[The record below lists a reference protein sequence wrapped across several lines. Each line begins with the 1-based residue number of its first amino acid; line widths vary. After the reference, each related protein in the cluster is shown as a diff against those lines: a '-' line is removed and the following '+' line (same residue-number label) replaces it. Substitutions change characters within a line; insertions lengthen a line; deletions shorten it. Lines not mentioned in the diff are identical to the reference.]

1 MAFSHILPESP
12 AACEPAQDST
22 FFGRSF
28 AGAISIV
35 FVFLLDADDQRTLL
49 GKVAKA
55 LEPGGRFLFSALQ
68 EACEWRDTLTG
79 RVSISLGENVY
90 VRHLDEVG
98 LHLVRCH
105 VDEGRNHYYDT
116 VKLPDTA

>member
-28 AGAISIV
+28 AGAISIA
-35 FVFLLDADDQRTLL
+35 FVLLLNADDQRTLL

-55 LEPGGRFLFSALQ
+55 LEPGGRFPFSAPQ
-68 EACEWRDTLTG
+68 EACEGRDTLSG
-79 RVSISLGENVY
+79 RVSISLGENAY
-90 VRHLDEVG
+90 VRNLDEVG
-98 LHLVRCH
+98 LHVMRRY
-105 VDEGRNHYYDT
+105 VDEGSNHYYDT